1 MQTKIS
7 PSDTDCEKGAISCC
21 LNYGSSIFYVN
32 DIEISQSDFHDTF
45 LGDCYYCISKILE
58 RDNSINISESVM
70 VSELSK
76 VLNLSDKNKERI
88 TSIKNSVV
96 GKEDY
101 SVFLRQIKFWSI
113 SRCLKS
119 SLLNAAKK
127 LDGLTG
133 SESVVDIIS
142 ETEKLVLDFIPGI
155 SGENEIT
162 KISSFAETH
171 LKYLAENPV
180 LAAGIPTGFPRY
192 DKAVGGGYRRGSV
205 NVVGARPKV
214 GKSTLCL
221 NIASNLAKQNIPV
234 LYLDTEMKK
243 ETQAIK
249 WVSIHSDVSQ
259 SLLET
264 GQFIKK
270 EVTARAVD
278 QALIATKTL
287 PFYHISVAGK
297 KPEEILSIS
306 RKWLSMVVGK
316 DEGGNTKDCLVILD
330 YLKTMDISDVKNVQE
345 YQYLGDFITKLHN
358 FSVKQDIPILATV
371 QLNRDGINKED
382 TSVVSGSDRILWL
395 CSSLA
400 YLKKKTE
407 EDVAAG
413 DSKCNGDRKMVV
425 IETRYGQGMDSTSEY
440 INIISDLD
448 KSRFIEGKFN
458 FEVLESSN
466 DNHQDNHENSEIE
479 F

>member
-1 MQTKIS
+1 MQTKINL
-7 PSDTDCEKGAISCC
+7 SDADCEKGAISCC
-21 LNYGSSIFYVN
+21 LNYASSIFYSN
-32 DIEISQSDFHDTF
+32 ELEISQVDFHDPF
-45 LGDCYYCISKILE
+45 LGNCYYCISKIIE
-58 RDNSINISESVM
+58 RDSTTNISESILI
-70 VSELSK
+70 SELSK
-76 VLNLSDKNKERI
+76 ITNITEKDKLKI
-88 TSIKNSVV
+88 TAIKGEVV

-101 SVFLRQIKFWSI
+101 PIFLRQIKFWSI
-113 SRCLKS
+113 SRSLKT
-119 SLLNAAKK
+119 SLINAAKK
-127 LDGLTG
+127 IDSLTG

-142 ETEKLVLDFIPGI
+142 ETEKVVLDFIPDI
-155 SGENEIT
+155 TGENDVV

-192 DKAVGGGYRRGSV
+192 DKAIGGGYRRGSV

-249 WVSIHSDVSQ
+249 WVSLHSDVSQ

-264 GQFIKK
+264 GQFVKK
-270 EVTARAVD
+270 EATVRAVD
-278 QALIATKTL
+278 QALQATKSL

-306 RKWLSMVVGK
+306 RRWLNTVVGK
-316 DEGGNTKDCLVILD
+316 DAGGNTKDCLVILD

-395 CSSLA
+395 CSNLS

-440 INIISDLD
+440 INVLSDLD